1 MILSATLSKPVGTIS
16 DILGNDF
23 TRVKIRRLA
32 SSSSRAGEAYFAEF
46 FTEKQVFHKRMTES
60 ALGEFIDEHAGKTF
74 RSCVIR
80 SDDKEIQILS
90 NKKGKITRIER
101 AVSAP
106 VMKNVGTQRKN
117 RIIEEG
123 VPVPFF
129 VRLGV
134 MTAEGKVIAAKY
146 DKFRQINRFLEIV
159 DDILPDVME
168 SRARDGDSSPLRV
181 VDFGSGKSYL
191 TFAVHYFL
199 REIKGIDC
207 EVFGLDLKKD
217 VIEYCSRMAAELNL
231 PGLSFSV
238 GDISTY
244 SGSRSPD
251 IVVTLHACDT
261 ATDFALDYA
270 VKRGVRAIL
279 SVPCC
284 QHEVNAQLSK
294 LSDGC
299 GSPFEPLLRFGLIK
313 ERFAALATDAIR
325 AELLERAGYRVQAM
339 EFIDAEN
346 TPKNLLLRAVR
357 TGRIPSDGKTG
368 ASSLMA
374 ALGISQTLEKLL
386 SEK

>member
-46 FTEKQVFHKRMTES
+46 FTEKQVFHKRMSET

>member
-60 ALGEFIDEHAGKTF
+60 VLGEFIDEHAGKTF

>member
-46 FTEKQVFHKRMTES
+46 FTEKQVFHKRMAES

>member
-80 SDDKEIQILS
+80 SDGKEIQILS

-101 AVSAP
+101 DVSAP

>member
-46 FTEKQVFHKRMTES
+46 FTEKQVFHKRMTGS

-80 SDDKEIQILS
+80 SDGKEIQILS

-106 VMKNVGTQRKN
+106 VMKNVGTHRKN

>member
-16 DILGNDF
+16 EILGNEF

-32 SSSSRAGEAYFAEF
+32 SSSSRASEAYFAEF
-46 FTEKQVFHKRMTES
+46 FTEKQVFHKRMSET

-80 SDDKEIQILS
+80 SDDKEIQVLA

-106 VMKNVGTQRKN
+106 VMRNVSTQRKN

-134 MTAEGKVIAAKY
+134 MTAEGKVIAAKF

>member
-60 ALGEFIDEHAGKTF
+60 VLGEFIDEHAGKTF

-106 VMKNVGTQRKN
+106 VMKNGGTQRKN

>member
-32 SSSSRAGEAYFAEF
+32 SSSSRACEAYFAEF

-80 SDDKEIQILS
+80 SDGKEIQILS

-294 LSDGC
+294 LSDCC

>member
-46 FTEKQVFHKRMTES
+46 FTEKQVFHRRMTES

>member
-374 ALGISQTLEKLL
+374 TLGISQTLEKLL

>member
-80 SDDKEIQILS
+80 SDGKEIQILS

-101 AVSAP
+101 AVSAS

>member
-368 ASSLMA
+368 ASPLMA

>member
-1 MILSATLSKPVGTIS
+1 
-16 DILGNDF
+16 
-23 TRVKIRRLA
+23 A

-80 SDDKEIQILS
+80 SDGKEIQILS

-299 GSPFEPLLRFGLIK
+299 SSPFEPLLRFGLIK

>member
-60 ALGEFIDEHAGKTF
+60 VLGEFIDEHAGKTF

-294 LSDGC
+294 LSDGG

-325 AELLERAGYRVQAM
+325 AELLERASYRVQAM

>member
-294 LSDGC
+294 LSDSC

>member
-368 ASSLMA
+368 AYSLMA

>member
-80 SDDKEIQILS
+80 SDGKEIQILS

>member
-60 ALGEFIDEHAGKTF
+60 VLGEFIDEHAGKTF

-80 SDDKEIQILS
+80 SDGKEIQILS

>member
-106 VMKNVGTQRKN
+106 VMKNIGTQRKN